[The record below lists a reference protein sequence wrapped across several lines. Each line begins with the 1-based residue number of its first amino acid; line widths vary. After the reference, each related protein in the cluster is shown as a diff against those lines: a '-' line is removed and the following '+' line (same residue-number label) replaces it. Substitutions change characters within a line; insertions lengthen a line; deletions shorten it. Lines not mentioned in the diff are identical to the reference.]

1 MAFTSPFV
9 WLLFLALAL
18 VVGMAW
24 VKWTGRQRHLD
35 RGESPRPSILSKNTP
50 VGMAEDDAPYVDA
63 PQNNPIRP
71 LPLVSTLPL
80 QLDDVKAAESAGAD
94 RAGLARIQQALNAD
108 QDELDRAW
116 MVLKG
121 LVLADGQRPM
131 ALQTMG
137 RLAADFE
144 TLGRFDTARDIY
156 EHMADVDPLWPDVKS
171 RLSLAREK
179 ALSAARVATQP
190 AASIS
195 VQSNSAKLQKMGRFP
210 IRGEIGRGAMGAV
223 YLANDPDTGAKIAL
237 KTMALSQEFDGDALA
252 DARTRFQREA
262 DMAGRLNHPDI
273 VHILESGED
282 QGLAYIAMEYVD
294 GTDMGFFAKPG
305 HLLPERQLLHII
317 ARVAEALAYAHTQ
330 GVTHRD
336 IKPTNIMVD
345 LEKGVVKVMDFGVA
359 RVTDATRTRTG
370 VVLGTPTYMSPEQL
384 SGQTVDGRSDL
395 YSLGVTLFQLLTGQL
410 PYKHTSMATLMRAI
424 SQEVPPPVS
433 SIRPELPAA
442 LDDIVGLALQ
452 KHPNTRYSNGH
463 QMAQDLRS
471 I

>member
-1 MAFTSPFV
+1 MSITSPFV

-18 VVGMAW
+18 VIAMVW
-24 VKWTGRQRHLD
+24 VKWTGRRRNTISTNEPRQVGVARGPQPDLD
-35 RGESPRPSILSKNTP
+35 DE
-50 VGMAEDDAPYVDA
+50 DAPYVDA

-71 LPLVSTLPL
+71 VSMASTLPL
-80 QLDDVKAAESAGAD
+80 QLDAVKAAESAGAD
-94 RAGLARIQQALNAD
+94 RAGLARIQQALNTE

-116 MVLKG
+116 AVLKG
-121 LVLADGQRPM
+121 LVLAEGQRPM

-137 RLAADFE
+137 RLAMDFE
-144 TLGRFDTARDIY
+144 AMGRFDTARDIY
-156 EHMADVDPLWPDVKS
+156 EHMADVDPMWPDIKA
-171 RLSLAREK
+171 RLTNAREK
-179 ALSAARVATQP
+179 ALTAARGATQ
-190 AASIS
+190 AATTVTAKTSAN
-195 VQSNSAKLQKMGRFP
+195 VQKIGRFP

-223 YLANDPDTGAKIAL
+223 YLANDPETGAKIAL
-237 KTMALSQEFDGDALA
+237 KTMALSQEFEGDALA

-345 LEKGVVKVMDFGVA
+345 LEKGIVKVMDFGVA

-370 VVLGTPTYMSPEQL
+370 VVLGTPSYMSPEQL

-424 SQEVPPPVS
+424 SQETPPPVS

>member
-1 MAFTSPFV
+1 MSFASPIV
-9 WLLFLALAL
+9 WLLFLALVL
-18 VVGMAW
+18 VIAMAW
-24 VKWTGRQRHLD
+24 TKWSERRNRADTADSVRAQ
-35 RGESPRPSILSKNTP
+35 PSRLAP
-50 VGMAEDDAPYVDA
+50 PDGDDEMPYVDA
-63 PQNNPIRP
+63 PQNNPVRP
-71 LPLVSTLPL
+71 VPLASTLPL
-80 QLDDVKAAESAGAD
+80 QLDSVQAAESAGSD
-94 RAGLARIQQALNAD
+94 RAGLVRIQQALSTD
-108 QDELDRAW
+108 QDELDRTWA
-116 MVLKG
+116 VLKR
-121 LVLADGQRPM
+121 LVLVEGQRQM
-131 ALQTMG
+131 ALQTME

-144 TLGRFDTARDIY
+144 ALGRFEVARDVY
-156 EHMADVDPLWPDVKS
+156 EHMADADPGWPDVKNKLT
-171 RLSLAREK
+171 RAREN
-179 ALSAARVATQP
+179 ALITARSVAQP
-190 AASIS
+190 AVAGVNKAPSGP
-195 VQSNSAKLQKMGRFP
+195 LQKIGRYP

-237 KTMALSQEFDGDALA
+237 KTMALSQEFEGDALA

-294 GTDMGFFAKPG
+294 GTDMGFFTRPG

>member
-1 MAFTSPFV
+1 MAVTSPIV
-9 WLLFLALAL
+9 WLLFLALVL
-18 VVGMAW
+18 VMAMVW
-24 VKWTGRQRHLD
+24 AKWSGRRKVSD
-35 RGESPRPSILSKNTP
+35 SGESVRAVPSRMVPT
-50 VGMAEDDAPYVDA
+50 GEEDDMPYVDA
-63 PQNNPIRP
+63 PQNNPVRAVP
-71 LPLVSTLPL
+71 LASTLPL
-80 QLDDVKAAESAGAD
+80 QLDSVKAAESAGAD
-94 RAGLARIQQALNAD
+94 RAGLVRIQQALNSD
-108 QDELDRAW
+108 QDELDRTW
-116 MVLKG
+116 LVLKS
-121 LVLADGQRPM
+121 LVLAEGQRPM

-137 RLAADFE
+137 RLALDFE
-144 TLGRFDTARDIY
+144 ALGRFDTARDIY
-156 EHMADVDPLWPDVKS
+156 EHMADVDPAWPDVKV
-171 RLSLAREK
+171 RLTHAREK
-179 ALSAARVATQP
+179 ALVAARGVAQP
-190 AASIS
+190 MAAVLTKAST
-195 VQSNSAKLQKMGRFP
+195 ATLQKIGRFLL
-210 IRGEIGRGAMGAV
+210 RGEIGRGAMGAV

-273 VHILESGED
+273 VRILESGED

-294 GTDMGFFAKPG
+294 GTDMGFFTKPG
-305 HLLPERQLLHII
+305 HLLPDRQLLHII

-345 LEKGVVKVMDFGVA
+345 LEKGIVKVMDFGVA

-370 VVLGTPTYMSPEQL
+370 VVLGTPSYMSPEQL

-424 SQEVPPPVS
+424 SQETPPPVS